1 MARKYE
7 LMYVLSPVLGA
18 EGLTELQEKVQSI
31 VENEGQI
38 ESVDHWGMKRLAYPI
53 QDQTEGDYTVVLFT
67 AESGAPE
74 EIQRIL
80 KITEGV
86 MRYMIISVEE

>member
-7 LMYVLSPVLGA
+7 LMYVLSPVVGA
-18 EGLTELQEKVQSI
+18 EGLTELHEKIKSI
-31 VENEGQI
+31 VETDGTI

-53 QDQTEGDYTVVLFT
+53 EDQTEGDYSVVLFS
-67 AESGAPE
+67 AEPDAPE